1 MCDTVTIPAS
11 ACTQQI
17 CAHTLKINP
26 SSPCLFSSGGVSITV
41 FATNVLG
48 KGPMSDPV
56 VFVIPECNGNHDKQL
71 LQNACTTLYYFNIQF
86 LQVTM
91 VTVTVVQEWL

>member
-1 MCDTVTIPAS
+1 MGLI
-11 ACTQQI
+11 CT
-17 CAHTLKINP
+17 HTLKINP

-56 VFVIPECNGNHDKQL
+56 VFVIPECNGNHNKYIITGCII
-71 LQNACTTLYYFNIQF
+71 NNIINVQF

-91 VTVTVVQEWL
+91 VTVLVVQEWLIWLI